1 MPPYKQN
8 YAQMP
13 PAFPSLT
20 DPLRVGQYLGM
31 FISLCIPIIN
41 IILLFVWGF
50 GSGVNLNKKNY
61 ARAVLIILAILIG
74 LWIICGSIIMGIISG
89 IFGYY

>member
-1 MPPYKQN
+1 MPPYQQN
-8 YAQMP
+8 YVQMP
-13 PAFPSLT
+13 PPAYPSLT
-20 DPLRVGQYLGM
+20 DPLSVGQYLGM

-61 ARAVLIILAILIG
+61 ARAVLIIFAIMIG
-74 LWIICGSIIMGIISG
+74 LWIICGSIIMGILSG
-89 IFGYY
+89 LGYY